1 MSVEVAP
8 LEREEKD
15 HDVLPFRLRDISP
28 VFAFSDLYPIAKP
41 LDRIQSELKFQT
53 KLAVREWN
61 SEYWVTLAIGLA
73 GFLLGAVSTELL
85 SGGDAQKVA
94 WDGLAAV
101 RGVAFFQML
110 LSLICWSI
118 FTMQIWRLFPVIRIH
133 AISLLVLW
141 NLTMVSQLFFHV
153 NQIDFPSGATLG
165 DMMLG
170 TLILLVVLFFI
181 YNFGKAVIETRN
193 LHVEEYHVHED
204 VRQMEMEM
212 AEHSLRGWSFVLG
225 TWFVMIL
232 ISSWAGAHFVSERG
246 GDRIGSLSVHI
257 VTGALSMPL
266 YMCLIWYPQRMLG
279 TGTQVTTKA
288 AFRAE
293 KEMRGTLVV
302 ELEQESQCPECET
315 PVNIYRD
322 ENGLVMVP
330 CPTAGCSKSN
340 AVGTECQSCSTF
352 SPSRYDCPKC
362 GINAPALD
370 FLSDMEAW

>member
-28 VFAFSDLYPIAKP
+28 VYAFSDLYPIAKP

>member
-41 LDRIQSELKFQT
+41 LDLIQSELKFQT

>member
-8 LEREEKD
+8 LEREEED

-204 VRQMEMEM
+204 VRLMEMEM

-322 ENGLVMVP
+322 ENGLVMAP

>member
-8 LEREEKD
+8 LGREEED
-15 HDVLPFRLRDISP
+15 HAVLPFRLRDIRP
-28 VFAFSDLYPIAKP
+28 IVAFSEKYPFAKP
-41 LDRIQSELKFQT
+41 LDAIQSELKFQS
-53 KLAVREWN
+53 KLAAREWN

-94 WDGLAAV
+94 WDGLTAV

-141 NLTMVSQLFFHV
+141 NLTMVSQLFFHL

-170 TLILLVVLFFI
+170 TLILLIVLFFI
-181 YNFGKAVIETRN
+181 YNFGKAVVETRN

-204 VRQMEMEM
+204 VRLMEMEM
-212 AEHSLRGWSFVLG
+212 AEHSLRGWGFVLA
-225 TWFVMIL
+225 TWFILIL

-257 VTGALSMPL
+257 VAGVLSMPL
-266 YMCLIWYPQRMLG
+266 YMGIIWYPQRMLG

-288 AFRAE
+288 AINAE
-293 KEMRGTLVV
+293 REIGGVIAA
-302 ELEQESQCPECET
+302 ELHQDSRCPECET
-315 PVNIYRD
+315 PMNIYRD
-322 ENGLVMVP
+322 ENGIVMVP
-330 CPTAGCSKSN
+330 CPTAGCSNSN
-340 AVGTECQSCSTF
+340 GVGTECASCSTLT
-352 SPSRYDCPKC
+352 PSRLDCPHC
-362 GINAPALD
+362 GINAPVLD

>member
-204 VRQMEMEM
+204 VRLMEMEM

>member
-293 KEMRGTLVV
+293 KEIRGTLVV

>member
-8 LEREEKD
+8 LEREEED

-288 AFRAE
+288 AYRAE
-293 KEMRGTLVV
+293 KEMRGTLVA

>member
-1 MSVEVAP
+1 
-8 LEREEKD
+8 
-15 HDVLPFRLRDISP
+15 
-28 VFAFSDLYPIAKP
+28 
-41 LDRIQSELKFQT
+41 
-53 KLAVREWN
+53 
-61 SEYWVTLAIGLA
+61 VTLAIGLA

-165 DMMLG
+165 DMMIG

-204 VRQMEMEM
+204 VRLMEMEM

-288 AFRAE
+288 AYRAE
-293 KEMRGTLVV
+293 KEMRGTLVA

>member
-118 FTMQIWRLFPVIRIH
+118 FTMQIWRLFPVIRMH

>member
-8 LEREEKD
+8 LEREEED

-266 YMCLIWYPQRMLG
+266 YLCLIWYPQRMLG

-288 AFRAE
+288 AYRAE
-293 KEMRGTLVV
+293 KEMRGTLVA

-340 AVGTECQSCSTF
+340 AVGTECQSCSTY

>member
-8 LEREEKD
+8 LEREEED

-322 ENGLVMVP
+322 ENGFVMVP

>member
-204 VRQMEMEM
+204 VRLMEMEM

-257 VTGALSMPL
+257 V
-266 YMCLIWYPQRMLG
+266 
-279 TGTQVTTKA
+279 
-288 AFRAE
+288 
-293 KEMRGTLVV
+293 
-302 ELEQESQCPECET
+302 
-315 PVNIYRD
+315 
-322 ENGLVMVP
+322 
-330 CPTAGCSKSN
+330 
-340 AVGTECQSCSTF
+340 
-352 SPSRYDCPKC
+352 
-362 GINAPALD
+362 
-370 FLSDMEAW
+370 

>member
-8 LEREEKD
+8 LEREEED

-118 FTMQIWRLFPVIRIH
+118 FTMQIWRLFPVIRMH